1 MGYPIEAVHQNELYQ
16 YKQLY
21 LSEISIK
28 LERHSIHYWMIA
40 TDIKHDFEDDTTL
53 LLPRPFG
60 HDQFQPIVF
69 NTQITP
75 PEFTASYQIYS
86 SQFMQAY
93 YLIRAASIAAFMD
106 VSDAETWL
114 SIRKKKL
121 YVFVPKVAV
130 DYRVDQLDNVLAEV
144 KKEAAIA
151 ICLAQKIEKL
161 MYKIKKQQR

>member
-1 MGYPIEAVHQNELYQ
+1 
-16 YKQLY
+16 
-21 LSEISIK
+21 
-28 LERHSIHYWMIA
+28 MIA
-40 TDIKHDFEDDTTL
+40 ADIKHDFEDDTTL

-130 DYRVDQLDNVLAEV
+130 DYRVDQLDNVLEEV